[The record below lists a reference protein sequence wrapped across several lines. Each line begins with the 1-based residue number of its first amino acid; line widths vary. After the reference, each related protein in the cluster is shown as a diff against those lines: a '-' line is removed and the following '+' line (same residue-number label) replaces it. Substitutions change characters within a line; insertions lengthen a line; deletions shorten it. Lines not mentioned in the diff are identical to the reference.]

1 VVLRG
6 IARHR
11 DALVLA
17 DVGLRLGSGHALHAS
32 RAAGRRLRSALLVF
46 RSLFEADQVDRLLKK
61 LKAMDQVLMPVRD
74 TDVLLARLTHE
85 LAEEPLEFAEPA
97 EVLVRRALADRGAH
111 AWDSVQ
117 SWLDTKRPT
126 RLIQSLDTFIANPPL
141 DSSQH
146 GTAGR
151 LLPAMVSAAWGR
163 VRKLADAALADP
175 DDAKA
180 LERVRRAAKSVRY
193 AAELAGTALGDDP
206 IVFAA
211 AVEEIQEVLGEHRNA
226 LLVGEFLVE
235 LSADV
240 RTSGRAGFLY
250 GRLHAAA
257 GATVLSAVE
266 DFADAWDRA
275 DDGEL
280 IGWLR

>member
-1 VVLRG
+1 MREAATVVMETCRLPAALR
-6 IARHR
+6 H
-11 DALVLA
+11 
-17 DVGLRLGSGHALHAS
+17 
-32 RAAGRRLRSALLVF
+32 
-46 RSLFEADQVDRLLKK
+46 FEVVDRK
-61 LKAMDQVLMPVRD
+61 QPV
-74 TDVLLARLTHE
+74 
-85 LAEEPLEFAEPA
+85 
-97 EVLVRRALADRGAH
+97 
-111 AWDSVQ
+111 
-117 SWLDTKRPT
+117 
-126 RLIQSLDTFIANPPL
+126 RLIQRLDAFLAHPPL
-141 DSSQH
+141 DASQH

-151 LLPAMVSAAWGR
+151 LLPAMVSAAWSR
-163 VRKLADAALADP
+163 VRQLADLALADP
-175 DDAKA
+175 DDADA

-226 LLVGEFLVE
+226 LLVADFLVE
-235 LSADV
+235 LAGDV
-240 RTSGRAGFLY
+240 RASGRAGFLL

-257 GATVLSAVE
+257 DVNVLSAVD